1 MDRSELA
8 ISYKYSVERIVSHII
23 AEGVTQQTIYTGNNQ
38 TWLNKKK
45 VYTSISS
52 CVNARLR

>member
-8 ISYKYSVERIVSHII
+8 ISYKYLVERIVSHFI

-38 TWLNKKK
+38 T
-45 VYTSISS
+45 
-52 CVNARLR
+52 